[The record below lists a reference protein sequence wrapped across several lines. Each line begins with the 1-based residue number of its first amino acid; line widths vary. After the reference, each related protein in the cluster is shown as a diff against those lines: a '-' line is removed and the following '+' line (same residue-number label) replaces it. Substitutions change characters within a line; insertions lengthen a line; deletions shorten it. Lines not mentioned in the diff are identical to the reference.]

1 MQLRHPMSLCI
12 LLVIAPL
19 FCFSQTNI
27 SGIINSYHKVVELLP
42 AKSCVRVD
50 NTTGL
55 VINDMVMMVQM
66 KGAVVNT
73 NNNSGFGSVTSMN
86 NAGNYEINFICSIRG
101 DSVFFYKQIL
111 QSYTVSD
118 KVQLVKIPSYSSA
131 RVIDSLKAAPW
142 DSASGKG
149 GVLALSVSDDLIL
162 NAPLWA
168 GHKGFLGG
176 SYALSGSSCSNFFP
190 ASAYFY
196 NAYNLNPQDGA
207 CKGESIADLSVS
219 YSGGKGAVANG
230 GGGGN
235 NHNNGGGGGGN
246 LSAGGLG
253 GGNSSASGCATANA
267 GRGGYALSNNS
278 GTRIFPGGG
287 GGAGHAN
294 SGFSTGDGGSGGG
307 IIFVQANV
315 LYSNGFTIAANGQ
328 KGDNA
333 LGDGA
338 SGGGGG
344 GTIIMDVNIFPDAVS
359 IEAKGGNGGDEDDD
373 LISQKCYGE
382 GGGGSGGVI
391 FFKTALP
398 PGIISVAGGAK
409 GTKFNYLNCATLVAA
424 TAGTTGTLT
433 PNYTYQQSSALS
445 TTCTGTLAALLI
457 SFDARVNGND
467 ISLSWKVTDA
477 SLVQYFI
484 PERRAGNS
492 PWQSLTVL
500 PADPNQN
507 SYAYHDINRAKGTY
521 DYRLKMVEQDG
532 SVKYSFIRRISTGER
547 PLLVIYPNPAD
558 NQVTLEG
565 PFVSGTSFRIIDDK
579 GRLVSRWLLSK
590 NEPRIRQNI
599 SFLPEG
605 IYYVQS
611 GDRVQRLIV
620 YRK

>member
-1 MQLRHPMSLCI
+1 MLRRHPVRISM
-12 LLVIAPL
+12 LLLIAPM
-19 FCFSQTNI
+19 FCFPQTNI

-50 NTTGL
+50 NTSGL

-73 NNNSGFGSVTSMN
+73 SNNSGFGSVTSMN

-111 QSYTVSD
+111 QSYTVTD

-131 RVIDSLKAAPW
+131 RVTDSLKAAPW

-168 GHKGFLGG
+168 GQKGFQGG

-196 NAYNLNPQDGA
+196 NASILSPQDGA
-207 CKGESIADLSVS
+207 WKGESIADLSMN

-246 LSAGGLG
+246 LSTGGLG

-278 GTRIFPGGG
+278 GAKIFFGGG

-307 IIFVQANV
+307 IIFVQANA

-382 GGGGSGGVI
+382 GGGGSGGAV
-391 FFKTALP
+391 FFKTAAP

-424 TAGTTGTLT
+424 TAGSNGTLT
-433 PNYTYQQSSALS
+433 PNYTYQQSSGLS
-445 TTCTGTLAALLI
+445 TTCTGTLAALLL
-457 SFDARVNGND
+457 SFDARAIGND

-477 SLVQYFI
+477 SLFQNFI
-484 PERRAGNS
+484 PEIRTGNS
-492 PWQSLTVL
+492 SWQSLATM
-500 PADPNQN
+500 PPEPNQN
-507 SYAYHDINRAKGTY
+507 SYTYNDMNRANGLY
-521 DYRLKMVEQDG
+521 DYRLKMVETDG
-532 SVKYSFIRRISTGER
+532 SVKYSSIRRIRAGEK
-547 PLLVIYPNPAD
+547 PWLVIYPNPAD
-558 NQVTLEG
+558 NLVTLEG
-565 PFVSGTSFRIIDDK
+565 PFVAGTSFRIIDDQ
-579 GRLVSRWLLSK
+579 GRVVFRWQLSK
-590 NEPRIRQNI
+590 NEPRIRQHI

-611 GDRVQRLIV
+611 GDRVQRLVV